1 MMDENK
7 PLGQP
12 LFSAP
17 SDKQPPPL
25 QDKKTPIP
33 PNPAIKEKV
42 SFTFSWIAIIIRG
55 IVGSLISWFVFTQA
69 HRIEDEN
76 TMGRFLVLSSSTD
89 RVIQININQMIHGLE
104 TIATLHTYQSDIDPR
119 AVQRIVETK
128 MRNNPFVKKIVWVQ
142 PNSPSI
148 AAMPRGLSELLDK
161 ALEEKSLQAV
171 SIKKAVAPGDFP
183 DASVH
188 LFIPGL
194 KNGAASGVVWAEI
207 DLGELVRK
215 SLDQEQKDA
224 MNIFVFENGQNQSRL
239 LYFYNAEPVKKIK
252 LSDTRANLEL
262 GAFQSD
268 KFIHFGSLTMNVTFS
283 ASTPYTVYTWQA
295 AIAAGIGMFITS
307 FIVVTAWI
315 LLEIEKRQFGHVL
328 HEEHVQEMEGTV
340 DQLET
345 AKNRLV
351 AQENLASLGGLTAGI
366 AHEIK
371 NPLNFINNFSMLS
384 IDLVGEIEKCLQSNK
399 DKLAPEANESMQEVI
414 KTLADNI
421 HTIHE
426 QGKKA
431 DNTIQRMLAHSRGK
445 PGEWIKTDIHK
456 ILDEYINFSFHG
468 MRAKN
473 ATFKCR
479 IDKEFDESVKDI
491 ECVQNDICRVFL
503 NLLNNAFQAVEEKQ
517 RKGEPGYEPQIFVK
531 TKNIGNYLR
540 IRIRDNGLGIGEEN
554 QSKIFT
560 PFFTTKPTGVGTGL
574 GLSLSYNIIVR
585 EHGGSLTFDTKE
597 NEFCEFIITIPLQP
611 KKEREVVTA

>member
-1 MMDENK
+1 MDENK
-7 PLGQP
+7 PLGKD
-12 LFSAP
+12 LFGAP
-17 SDKQPPPL
+17 SEKQPPPL
-25 QDKKTPIP
+25 QEKKIPIP

-89 RVIQININQMIHGLE
+89 RVIQIHINQLIHGLE
-104 TIATLHTYQSDIDPR
+104 TIATLHTYESGIDHL
-119 AVQRIVETK
+119 AVQRIIETK
-128 MRNNPFVKKIVWVQ
+128 MKNSPFVKKIAWMQ
-142 PNSPSI
+142 TSSPSI
-148 AAMPRGLSELLDK
+148 TAMPRGLLELLNK
-161 ALEEKSLQAV
+161 AIDERSLQSVA
-171 SIKKAVAPGDFP
+171 IENETAPGDIP
-183 DASVH
+183 DSSVH
-188 LFIPGL
+188 LFVPGI
-194 KNGAASGVVWAEI
+194 KNGVASGAVWAEI
-207 DLGELVRK
+207 DLGELVK
-215 SLDQEQKDA
+215 NSLDPEQKDA
-224 MNIFVFENGQNQSRL
+224 MNIFVFEREQNQSKL
-239 LYFYNAEPVKKIK
+239 LYFFNAEPVKKIK
-252 LSDTRANLEL
+252 LSDKRESLEL

-268 KFIHFGSLTMNVTFS
+268 KFIHFGKLSMNVTFS
-283 ASTPYTVYTWQA
+283 ASEPYTVYTWQA

-384 IDLVGEIEKCLQSNK
+384 IDLVGEIEKCLESHK
-399 DKLAPEANESMQEVI
+399 DKLAPDDKENMQEVI

-421 HTIHE
+421 NTIHE

-473 ATFKCR
+473 PTFKCR

-517 RKGEPGYEPQIFVK
+517 KKGDPGYEPQIFVK
-531 TKNIGNYLR
+531 TKNVGNYLR

-585 EHGGSLTFDTKE
+585 EHGGSLTFDTKD

-611 KKEREVVTA
+611 KKEREVLTA

>member
-1 MMDENK
+1 MDENK
-7 PLGQP
+7 PAGQN
-12 LFSAP
+12 LFSKP
-17 SDKQPPPL
+17 SSSPPPPL
-25 QDKKTPIP
+25 QDKLIP
-33 PNPAIKEKV
+33 PNPAIKDKV

-55 IVGSLISWFVFTQA
+55 IVGSFISWFVFTQA

-76 TMGRFLVLSSSTD
+76 TMGRFIVLSSSTD
-89 RVIQININQMIHGLE
+89 KVIQIHINQMIRGLE
-104 TIATLHTYQSDIDPR
+104 TISTLHTYEAGIDPS
-119 AVQRIVETK
+119 AIQRIIENK
-128 MRNNPFVKKIVWVQ
+128 MINNPFVKKVVWIKQ
-142 PNSPSI
+142 NAPSI
-148 AAMPRGLSELLDK
+148 TAMPKGLYEFLEK
-161 ALEEKSLQAV
+161 AIKENTIQAV
-171 SIKKAVAPGDFP
+171 AMEKGSGLDDLP

-188 LFIPGL
+188 LFVPGF
-194 KNGAASGVVWAEI
+194 KSGSVVGAVWAEI
-207 DLGELVRK
+207 DLGELVKK
-215 SLDQEQKDA
+215 SIDREQMDA
-224 MNIFVFENGQNQSRL
+224 MNIFVFEKAKDKSRL
-239 LYFYNAEPVKKIK
+239 LYFYNAEPVKKIA
-252 LSDTRANLEL
+252 LSDSREKLDL

-268 KFIHFGSLTMNVTFS
+268 KTIHFGPLTMDVTFS
-283 ASTPYTVYTWQA
+283 ASTPYSAYTWQA
-295 AIAAGIGMFITS
+295 AIAAGIGLFITS

-315 LLEIEKRQFGHVL
+315 LLEIEKRQFSNVL

-384 IDLVGEIEKCLQSNK
+384 IDLVGEIEKCLESHQ
-399 DKLAPEANESMQEVI
+399 DKLSQEDKDSMKDVI

-421 HTIHE
+421 NTIHE

-479 IDKEFDESVKDI
+479 IDKEFDNSVKDI
-491 ECVQNDICRVFL
+491 ECVQNDISRVFL

-517 RKGEPGYEPQIFVK
+517 RRGDAGYEPQIIVK

-540 IRIRDNGLGIGEEN
+540 IRIRDNGMGISEEN